1 MGLLDIFSGDKGTA
15 AAGRARK
22 AANKQLKKAKKE
34 IQYGYG
40 QARETYG
47 QGTQI
52 ARGDIGAGKTE
63 GLGYLDT
70 GTQKAADALAQA
82 QNYYQPIADIANP
95 ALQRYDQF
103 FGGGG
108 TQGAA
113 QAQQNWE
120 MSPYYQAMT
129 DLNKLGIQGLDRQA
143 AARGN
148 PYNFTDQANY
158 LQAQAGQWLPQYT
171 QDLWRVAGL
180 APEIA
185 GAQAGLGRDTAK
197 LYEAQGINK
206 SNVATDA
213 ANQLAKAQMWGSGG
227 IADAY
232 TGGAN
237 QLSNIYSQMG
247 TNNANYEQNAYGAQ
261 QAANQNLWNG
271 ILGVAG
277 LGTKLVTG
285 LL

>member
-1 MGLLDIFSGDKGTA
+1 MGLFDIFSGDSGQA
-15 AAGRARK
+15 AAAKSKK
-22 AANKQLKKAKKE
+22 AMNKKLKKAKKE
-34 IQYGYG
+34 VKKDYG
-40 QARETYG
+40 QAREEYAK
-47 QGTQI
+47 GTHI
-52 ARGDIGAGKTE
+52 ARGDITGGKTE

-70 GTQKAADALAQA
+70 GTQKAADELAKA
-82 QNYYQPIADIANP
+82 QGYYQPIADIANP

-108 TQGAA
+108 AEGAQA
-113 QAQQNWE
+113 AQQNWE

-129 DLNKLGIQGLDRQA
+129 DLNQLGIQGLDRQA

-213 ANQLAKAQMWGSGG
+213 AKQLSGAQMWGSGNAG
-227 IADAY
+227 QSY
-232 TGGAN
+232 MNQGN
-237 QLSNIYSQMG
+237 QLSNLYGQMG
-247 TNNANYEQNAYGAQ
+247 QNNANYYQNAYGAD

-285 LL
+285 LV